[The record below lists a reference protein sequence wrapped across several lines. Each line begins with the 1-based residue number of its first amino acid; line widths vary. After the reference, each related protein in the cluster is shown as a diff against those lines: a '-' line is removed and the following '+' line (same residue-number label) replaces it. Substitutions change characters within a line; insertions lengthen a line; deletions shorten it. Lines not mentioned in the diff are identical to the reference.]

1 MDQILQVYGLSKETL
16 STMFDINMKAM
27 VCSPNTDTHSFDII
41 TAVLQ
46 GDTLAPYLFIFG
58 AYITYYKWQQT

>member
-1 MDQILQVYGLSKETL
+1 MDQIFLVYGLPKETL
-16 STMFDINMKAM
+16 STMFDINMKATI
-27 VCSPNTDTHSFDII
+27 CSPNTDTHFFDKV

-58 AYITYYKWQQT
+58 AYITYYK